1 MKYNIVVDFSHYDD
15 FCGFGEIARNF
26 APRLAEAKAD
36 DLHFIFILPK
46 DRVGMFGDHID
57 YIAREDKKKADKI
70 FTGKIDLWHATDQQY
85 NFRLCKSGIKQL
97 LTVHDLNFLYEKSGL
112 HRLRHV
118 LQIRH
123 RVKNSHQIT
132 CISRYVRH
140 ELAKLM
146 QSDRNMGPVIYN
158 GISDLESIQPQ
169 QPKGIKDAQQPFFF
183 SFGQIRAKKNF
194 QSLVPMMKHFP
205 DTKLYIAGDDHFDY
219 ANTLRQLIETGGQE
233 NQIILLGKINDN
245 EKVWLYQNCKGFLFP
260 SRLEGFG
267 IPVLEAMRFKVP
279 VFSSYLTSL
288 PEVCNIY
295 AQYWSDF
302 DPDTM
307 AEVVQEGLD
316 KFNSRAA
323 DKAYEHSLQFNYDI
337 YTQEYIRIYRKMLDK
352 EF

>member
-1 MKYNIVVDFSHYDD
+1 
-15 FCGFGEIARNF
+15 
-26 APRLAEAKAD
+26 
-36 DLHFIFILPK
+36 
-46 DRVGMFGDHID
+46 
-57 YIAREDKKKADKI
+57 
-70 FTGKIDLWHATDQQY
+70 
-85 NFRLCKSGIKQL
+85 
-97 LTVHDLNFLYEKSGL
+97 
-112 HRLRHV
+112 
-118 LQIRH
+118 
-123 RVKNSHQIT
+123 
-132 CISRYVRH
+132 
-140 ELAKLM
+140 M

-158 GISDLESIQPQ
+158 GISDLENIQPQ

-183 SFGQIRAKKNF
+183 SIGQIRAKKNF

-219 ANTLRQLIETGGQE
+219 ANTLRQLIEAGGQE

-316 KFNSRAA
+316 KFNNRAA